1 MKEHI
6 MALKGVFILSSEKQD
21 YQNYHVHEH
30 TGLTT
35 CNDGHC
41 HIHPGVTSIQI
52 QHGTSHYHEIVGA
65 TTYQDGHFHVYRTNT
80 GLAAPLSGGYH
91 THYASFATSFVDGHI
106 HNAALYVMAVQDN

>member
-1 MKEHI
+1 

-41 HIHPGVTSIQI
+41 HIHPGVTSIPI